1 MLKSVILFCRSGGG
15 SGMTTSGRSAGRVF
29 SNKQDE
35 SSWFDADESANSST
49 SPSTSWDP
57 RTSLGSEQSLS
68 QEQNIPASFDR
79 GTPRRGGGSSR
90 GSDWDRGGASV
101 NRGGRGGSS
110 SRGGSSYGSPSRG
123 GSSYGSSSRGGGAS
137 RGRGYSSQSS
147 RGGRG
152 SAGSRDGA
160 SFSGYSRGRDIVTGE
175 SIKDSKSRSFSQDSF
190 GGEWG
195 DLE

>member
-1 MLKSVILFCRSGGG
+1 M
-15 SGMTTSGRSAGRVF
+15 TSGRSVGRVF

-35 SSWFDADESANSST
+35 SSWFDADASMDSPASS
-49 SPSTSWDP
+49 STSWDP
-57 RTSLGSEQSLS
+57 RTSLGSEQS
-68 QEQNIPASFDR
+68 QPFEQNSRGSSDR
-79 GTPRRGGGSSR
+79 DTPRRGGGSPR
-90 GSDWDRGGASV
+90 GSDWDRGGASM

-123 GSSYGSSSRGGGAS
+123 GSSYGSSSRGGGAP
-137 RGRGYSSQSS
+137 RGRGYSSQSG

-175 SIKDSKSRSFSQDSF
+175 PIKDSKNRSFSQDSF